1 MGFIDEKCTFEV
13 LTEEVLSDSL
23 PFSCGEDEDM
33 DEFFSK
39 DALTYARRRIG
50 KSYCFRLEEDEKQ
63 IVACFTLSND
73 SIRIWDLGSSKKNAM
88 WKELTNREKMLSRF
102 PGVLIGRLAVS
113 KAFAGMGIGTEIL
126 NFIKMWFLCEENKT
140 GCRLAIVDAK
150 NKPNVLKFYEKNG
163 FRYLFNREI
172 DEDLYVKPP
181 KTEEERKERIQHPRA
196 LATRL
201 MYYDLLS
208 NY

>member
-1 MGFIDEKCTFEV
+1 MSFIADKCIFEV
-13 LTEEVLSDSL
+13 LTQDVLSESES
-23 PFSCGEDEDM
+23 FTCGEDPDM
-33 DEFFSK
+33 DEFFQK

-50 KSYCFRLEEDEKQ
+50 KSYCFRLEEDARK

-113 KAFAGMGIGTEIL
+113 KVYAGQGVGSEIID
-126 NFIKMWFLCEENKT
+126 FIKLWFLSEENKT

-163 FRYLFNREI
+163 FKYLFNREI
-172 DEDLYVKPP
+172 DEDLYIKPP
-181 KTEEERKERIQHPRA
+181 KTEEERKERMQNPRT

-201 MYYDLLS
+201 MYCDLLS
-208 NY
+208 E

>member
-1 MGFIDEKCTFEV
+1 MGFIADKCIFEV
-13 LTEEVLSDSL
+13 LTHGVLSECH
-23 PFSCGEDEDM
+23 PFTCGDDADM
-33 DEFFSK
+33 DEFFQR
-39 DALTYARRRIG
+39 DALTYAYKRIG
-50 KSYCFRLEEDEKQ
+50 KSYCFRLEEDNRN

-102 PGVLIGRLAVS
+102 LRVLIGRLAV
-113 KAFAGMGIGTEIL
+113 AEQFAGRGIGSEIL
-126 NFIKMWFLCEENKT
+126 DFIKLWFLSEENKT

-163 FRYLFNREI
+163 FRYLFAKET
-172 DEDLYVKPP
+172 DEDFYIKPP
-181 KTEEERKERIQHPRA
+181 KNADERMERMQHPRT

-201 MYYDLLS
+201 MYCDLLS
-208 NY
+208 N

>member
-1 MGFIDEKCTFEV
+1 MSFIDQKCTFD
-13 LTEEVLSDSL
+13 VLSEDVLSECL
-23 PFSCGEDEDM
+23 PFTCGEDEDM

-113 KAFAGMGIGTEIL
+113 ESFAGKGIG
-126 NFIKMWFLCEENKT
+126 
-140 GCRLAIVDAK
+140 
-150 NKPNVLKFYEKNG
+150 
-163 FRYLFNREI
+163 RYLT
-172 DEDLYVKPP
+172 LSKCGSSVK
-181 KTEEERKERIQHPRA
+181 KIKRVA
-196 LATRL
+196 
-201 MYYDLLS
+201 DWLS
-208 NY
+208 LTLRTSLRY

>member
-1 MGFIDEKCTFEV
+1 MGFIDQKCTFD
-13 LTEEVLSDSL
+13 VLSEDILSECL
-23 PFSCGEDEDM
+23 PFTCGEDDDM

-88 WKELTNREKMLSRF
+88 WKKLTNREKMLSRF

-113 KAFAGMGIGTEIL
+113 ESFAGMGIGTEIL
-126 NFIKMWFLCEENKT
+126 DFVKMWFLSEENKT
-140 GCRLAIVDAK
+140 GCRLVIVDAK
-150 NKPNVLKFYEKNG
+150 NKSKVLKFYEKNG

-172 DEDLYVKPP
+172 DED
-181 KTEEERKERIQHPRA
+181 
-196 LATRL
+196 
-201 MYYDLLS
+201 
-208 NY
+208 

>member
-1 MGFIDEKCTFEV
+1 MSFIADKCIFEV
-13 LTEEVLSDSL
+13 LTQDVLSESES
-23 PFSCGEDEDM
+23 FTCGEDPDM
-33 DEFFSK
+33 DEFFQK

-50 KSYCFRLEEDEKQ
+50 KSYCFRLEEDARK

-113 KAFAGMGIGTEIL
+113 KDYAGQGVGSEIID
-126 NFIKMWFLCEENKT
+126 FIKLWFLSEENKT

-163 FRYLFNREI
+163 FKYLFNREI
-172 DEDLYVKPP
+172 DEDFYIKPP
-181 KTEEERKERIQHPRA
+181 KTEEERKERIQHPRT

-201 MYYDLLS
+201 MYCDLLS
-208 NY
+208 E

>member
-1 MGFIDEKCTFEV
+1 MSFIAEKCIFEV
-13 LTEEVLSDSL
+13 LTQDILATSH
-23 PFSCGEDEDM
+23 PFTCGDDTDM
-33 DEFFSK
+33 DEFFRK

-50 KSYCFRLEEDEKQ
+50 KSYCFRLEEDTRN

-102 PGVLIGRLAVS
+102 PGVLIGRLAVA
-113 KAFAGMGIGTEIL
+113 KHFAGRGIGSEIL
-126 NFIKMWFLCEENKT
+126 DFVKLWFLSEENKT

-150 NKPNVLKFYEKNG
+150 NKLEVLKFYEKNG
-163 FRYLFNREI
+163 FRYLFNKEI

-181 KTEEERKERIQHPRA
+181 KDKEERNERIQHPRA

-201 MYYDLLS
+201 MYCDLLDD
-208 NY
+208 

>member
-1 MGFIDEKCTFEV
+1 MSFIADKCTFEV
-13 LTEEVLSDSL
+13 LTEDVLAECL
-23 PFSCGEDEDM
+23 PFSCGEDDDM
-33 DEFFSK
+33 DEFFNK
-39 DALTYARRRIG
+39 DALTYAHRRIG
-50 KSYCFRLEEDEKQ
+50 KSYCFRLEENDRL

-113 KAFAGMGIGTEIL
+113 KIFTSKGVGTEIL
-126 NFIKMWFLCEENKT
+126 DFIKMWFLSEENKT

-163 FRYLFNREI
+163 FRYLFKKEI

-181 KTEEERKERIQHPRA
+181 KTEEDRKERILHPRT

-201 MYYDLLS
+201 MYCDLLA
-208 NY
+208 

>member
-1 MGFIDEKCTFEV
+1 MSFIADKCIFEV
-13 LTEEVLSDSL
+13 LTQDVLSESES
-23 PFSCGEDEDM
+23 FTCGEDPDM
-33 DEFFSK
+33 DEFFQK

-50 KSYCFRLEEDEKQ
+50 KSYCFRLEEDARK
-63 IVACFTLSND
+63 IVSCFTLSND

-113 KAFAGMGIGTEIL
+113 KDYAGQGVGSEIID
-126 NFIKMWFLCEENKT
+126 FIKLWFLCEENKT

-163 FRYLFNREI
+163 FKYLFNREI
-172 DEDLYVKPP
+172 DEDLYIKPP
-181 KTEEERKERIQHPRA
+181 KTEEERKERIQHPRT

-201 MYYDLLS
+201 MYCDLLS
-208 NY
+208 E